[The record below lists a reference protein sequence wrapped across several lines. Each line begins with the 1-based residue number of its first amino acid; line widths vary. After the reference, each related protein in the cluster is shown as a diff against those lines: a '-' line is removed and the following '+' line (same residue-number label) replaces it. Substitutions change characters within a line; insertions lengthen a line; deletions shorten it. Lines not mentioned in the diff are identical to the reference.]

1 MAALHNIFKICN
13 PAVESEITTRE
24 YRLMY
29 FYGVWH
35 TKSMIYAESDAE
47 AIYDTRKEVKDAKE
61 AVNGKLPYALFQGNR
76 LVKRFNYTGAAY
88 NPTFTTIK

>member
-1 MAALHNIFKICN
+1 MFDLTNFCK
-13 PAVESEITTRE
+13 SEANYNDPLAIE

-29 FYGVWH
+29 FYGIWH

-47 AIYDTRKEVKDAKE
+47 AIYDARCEVKGSKA
-61 AVNGKLPYALFQGNR
+61 AVNGKLPYALFRGNK